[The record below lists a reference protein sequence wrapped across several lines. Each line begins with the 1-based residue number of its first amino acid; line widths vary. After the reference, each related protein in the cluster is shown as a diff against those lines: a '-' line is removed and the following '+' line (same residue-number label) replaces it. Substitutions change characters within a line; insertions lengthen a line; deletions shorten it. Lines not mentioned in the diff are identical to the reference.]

1 MAEKEKNKK
10 GKKGKKSA
18 KAIATAVLV
27 PILIVVM
34 VASMFFAIIDGI
46 ISIITGV
53 ITSIITNIADF
64 LSNPFKF
71 VSSKWATFTNF
82 LDRTIGVGDEFNENE
97 YEDARKNLE
106 ASVVINET
114 DFDNMKSALEGKISQ
129 AATGLDDIML
139 KKMLLA
145 YYRGLYLTDTNV
157 LMELSDEDL
166 KADDDEFKP
175 FSKVKGDEDVGRG
188 EDGKWYLQ
196 TKGMV
201 EIKTGDENLIYYPID
216 TLKEIYQKH
225 YANVVE
231 KNEEYAESVLEY
243 LEKCYTYSASGIQI
257 YATDTDKKTETWE
270 YENFGRK
277 MTISKET
284 TNNVTLTTVEFY
296 EKISQYVTP
305 VEFMVDLMEVTGSK
319 DFVNAFIETVGAETG
334 IKMELAQ
341 VSHKETT
348 KETEERTRDTI
359 LTGEK
364 GTDYSYS
371 VKKSDGTVLTH
382 TEEEIEGTN
391 EINITVDSNGEDC
404 SVTLYTNDSPE
415 TSTTTYNYRGQ
426 HTITVNKTYELN
438 KDNNWTYT
446 WSNKLKSDKSTKE
459 KQDTSK
465 VIHTITT
472 THKEG
477 KYDLAIS
484 EATTWYAKIT
494 QDNSKNTRTIYS
506 TIAEDNS
513 EVGIDNK
520 NDAIKITQS
529 DESNEYTSTTNPNI
543 FIIKDYE
550 NMEFSDELRFS
561 MEECLNSQFNYI
573 RNIEEDDYN
582 PEEYTFIKMSLDD
595 TQVTKSTLK
604 TTTIKTF
611 EKGTQK
617 VEENVELFLGL
628 LSNED
633 GKYVPGAKFKA
644 KSAGGKVV
652 KYPDLYG
659 KIKEKSNVGAGDL
672 LVNGAEMFFLLLEES
687 KNTQGLADVMR
698 YILYLYSGNDYGVT
712 SLNFDMFA
720 SDKFI
725 SVGAS
730 GLGVFKEYLHTWENA
745 GGPPTNADGT
755 KYIIEDDG
763 AGNPTVGY
771 GIDIFNGGFAPLFES
786 AGYSTQIGAEVD
798 KEFVDSLEEQEIS
811 SNLEQIRAITSG
823 LNLTDY
829 QIHALVSR
837 AYNCGVS
844 GATGVRNGKTFVQAY
859 NEYWDQEKDDLYD
872 GKNSAADFTH
882 LLYTK
887 YMNQPTTSNGQYMAG
902 LERRRKSEWIL
913 FQTGYYNV
921 INQWY
926 TKTGE
931 LVSSA
936 YSVAD
941 HFINS
946 GVTVHYAGNDVEGA
960 VNNGRH
966 CVYGN
971 IQGSWDYPISDS
983 ENYGVVCATFVSLA
997 IWKAGLIDEAT
1008 INNYGYNSCTGVTSM
1023 LADAGWE
1030 KIYSASELQPGD
1042 VVFQPGHV
1050 MIYVGDGKIIDQNYC
1065 AVESDG
1071 KDIRGTE
1078 LPVPSS
1084 QFSYAYRYVGT
1095 SK

>member
-1 MAEKEKNKK
+1 MAEKEK
-10 GKKGKKSA
+10 GKKGKKSRNTIIT
-18 KAIATAVLV
+18 AILV

-34 VASMFFAIIDGI
+34 ISSMFFAVIDAIIDI
-46 ISIITGV
+46 ISSV
-53 ITSIITNIADF
+53 IGSIISNIASF
-64 LSNPFKF
+64 LSNPFKW

-82 LDRTIGVGDEFNENE
+82 LDRTIGAGDVFNENE

-106 ASVVINET
+106 ASVVIDET
-114 DFDNMKSALEGKISQ
+114 DFNNMKAALDGKINKS
-129 AATGLDDIML
+129 ATGLDDIML

-145 YYRGLYLTDTNV
+145 YYRGLYLKDTNV

-175 FSKVKGDEDVGRG
+175 FSKVKGDSDTGKG

-196 TKGMV
+196 TKGMI
-201 EIKTGDENLIYYPID
+201 EIKTGDTNLIYYPID

-231 KNEEYAESVLEY
+231 DNEEYAESVLEY
-243 LEKCYTYSASGIQI
+243 LEKCYTYSSSGIQI
-257 YATDTDKKTETWE
+257 YATTTDKKTEIWK
-270 YENFGRK
+270 YENSEK
-277 MTISKET
+277 ELTINREST
-284 TNNVTLTTVEFY
+284 SSVSLTTVEFY

-305 VEFMVDLMEVTGSK
+305 VEFIVNLMEVTGSK
-319 DFVNAFIETVGAETG
+319 DFVNAFIETVGTETG

-348 KETEERTRDTI
+348 KEVEERTRDTI

-364 GTDYSYS
+364 GEDYSYI
-371 VKKSDGTVLTH
+371 VKKLDGTVLEH
-382 TEEEIEGTN
+382 SEEKIEGTN
-391 EINITVDSNGEDC
+391 EINITVNSNGTDC
-404 SVTLYTNDSPE
+404 KVTLYTNDIPE
-415 TSTTTYNYRGQ
+415 TETKKWKEGTVTHTTT
-426 HTITVNKTYELN
+426 INKTYELN
-438 KDNNWTYT
+438 KDNNWTKT
-446 WSNKLKSDKSTKE
+446 WSNKTKSDSIIKE
-459 KQDTSK
+459 KQDISK
-465 VIHTITT
+465 VIHTTTT

-484 EATTWYAKIT
+484 EVTTWYAKIT
-494 QDNSKNTRTIYS
+494 QDNSKDTRTIYS
-506 TIAEDNS
+506 SIAEDNS

-520 NDAIKITQS
+520 DNVIKIAQS
-529 DESNEYTSTTNPNI
+529 DENSEYTSTTNPNI
-543 FIIKDYE
+543 FKIKDYE
-550 NMEFSDELRFS
+550 NILPSDTKTFS
-561 MEECLNSQFNYI
+561 MEECLNLQYNYI
-573 RNIEEDDYN
+573 RDIEENDYD
-582 PEEYTFIKMSLDD
+582 PEEYTFTKMTSKD

-617 VEENVELFLGL
+617 VSENTDLFLGL
-628 LSNED
+628 LSNKD

-659 KIKEKSNVGAGDL
+659 KIQGQSKVGAGDL
-672 LVNGAEMFFLLLEES
+672 LVNGAEMFFLLLEKS

-698 YILYLYSGNDYGVT
+698 YILYLYSGIDYGVT

-763 AGNPTVGY
+763 AGHPTVGY
-771 GIDIFNGGFAPLFES
+771 GVDIFKGGFAPLFEA

-811 SNLEQIRAITSG
+811 SNLTQIRAITSG
-823 LNLTDY
+823 LNLTEY

-837 AYNCGVS
+837 AYNCGIS

-859 NEYWDQEKDDLYD
+859 NEYWNQEKDDLYD
-872 GKNSAADFTH
+872 GKNSTADFTH

-887 YMNQPTTSNGQYMAG
+887 YMNQPTTSDGKYMAG

-936 YSVAD
+936 YNVAD

-946 GVTVHYAGNDVEGA
+946 GVTVHYAGNDVQGST
-960 VNNGRH
+960 NNGRS

-971 IQGSWDYPISDS
+971 IQGSWNYPISNP

-997 IWKAGLIDEAT
+997 IWQAGLIDEAT

-1065 AVESDG
+1065 VVQSSG

-1095 SK
+1095 GK